1 MTKIG
6 GKRNHM
12 YFNTFN
18 SLNTNKIQDI
28 AVILLLNLTFSLYKM
43 IQHNF
48 LKREMSIFIIK
59 LTKIISVFFLQ
70 HLLL

>member
-1 MTKIG
+1 
-6 GKRNHM
+6 M